1 MVLPADFAAKISLLT
16 STGKQVAIEAGRT
29 AVDGAARPHN
39 RTDREGRLST
49 HTGSSLRLPSTAG
62 LGSLA
67 AVQIAAADRVEI
79 DPSAATDLWLMSLPH
94 DAGRCPRRIGAIGVT
109 SARPTGERPE
119 LS

>member
-67 AVQIAAADRVEI
+67 AVQIAA
-79 DPSAATDLWLMSLPH
+79 
-94 DAGRCPRRIGAIGVT
+94 
-109 SARPTGERPE
+109 GERVKSTQSCRSRILGLCLFLMMLAVAPRKDSVQ
-119 LS
+119 LG